1 MAARLQED
9 PFEDWPDDDDDD
21 DDDDE
26 RRRRAP
32 DWVFPPVGAE
42 PTEPPSSSYVG
53 ASV

>member
-9 PFEDWPDDDDDD
+9 PFEDLPDDDDDD

-42 PTEPPSSSYVG
+42 PTELPRSSYVG
-53 ASV
+53 ARV